1 MINSIDIN
9 KIVVS
14 NKFSSGKQD
23 FEYFIGYKDSKKIR
37 PLCIFWPQM
46 ILYKRNFDENRHIHF
61 IIKEEIVFIKYREIL
76 ESVGSIIKKY
86 LKIVKNI

>member
-1 MINSIDIN
+1 
-9 KIVVS
+9 
-14 NKFSSGKQD
+14 
-23 FEYFIGYKDSKKIR
+23 
-37 PLCIFWPQM
+37 M

-76 ESVGSIIKKY
+76 ENVGSIIKKY